1 VNHFNSG
8 TALPKLVL
16 LAKVTDRTPEE
27 FIEKAMR
34 VVKSAKEQDIILR
47 VIGATSV
54 LIHVGKDAPIL
65 DVFKSYRKLTD
76 IDFVTYR
83 KCWSKIE
90 DFFQKQG
97 FQPNERFNALHGNKQ
112 LNFTGSDNLHADVFC
127 DKLDMSHVVDFTG
140 RLEQDYPTIP
150 LADLLLEKIQI
161 VKINEKDIKDT
172 LLLLRTHDIG
182 NNDEDVINAPWIA
195 HTLRDDW
202 GFWYTVTTNLNKA
215 NFQKN
220 QYDWLSTEDR
230 AIIESRIN
238 KLLRIVESE
247 PKTSRWRFRARIGTR
262 KKWYND
268 VEELSIT

>member
-1 VNHFNSG
+1 M
-8 TALPKLVL
+8 TE
-16 LAKVTDRTPEE
+16 RTPEE
-27 FIEKAMR
+27 FIGTATR
-34 VVKSAKEQDIILR
+34 LVNSAKEKDIILR

-54 LIHVGKDAPIL
+54 LIHVGKDTPIL
-65 DVFKSYRKLTD
+65 DEFKSYRKLTD

-97 FQPNERFNALHGNKQ
+97 FQPNERFNALHGDKQ
-112 LNFTGSDNLHADVFC
+112 LNFTGSDDLHADVFC
-127 DKLDMSHVVDFTG
+127 DKLNMSHVIDFTG

-150 LADLLLEKIQI
+150 LADLLLEKMQI
-161 VKINEKDIKDT
+161 VRINEKDIKDT
-172 LLLLRTHDIG
+172 LLLLRTHDLG
-182 NNDEDVINAPWIA
+182 NDDKDVVNASWIA
-195 HTLRDDW
+195 HTLKDDW
-202 GFWYTVTTNLNKA
+202 GFWYTVTANLKKVDV
-215 NFQKN
+215 QKN

-230 AIIESRIN
+230 TIIESRVN
-238 KLLRIVESE
+238 KLLGIIESE

>member
-1 VNHFNSG
+1 MVQ
-8 TALPKLVL
+8 
-16 LAKVTDRTPEE
+16 VTERTPEE
-27 FIEKAMR
+27 FIGTATR
-34 VVKSAKEQDIILR
+34 VVNSAEEKDIILR

-54 LIHVGKDAPIL
+54 LIHVGKDTPIL

-90 DFFQKQG
+90 DFFQEQG
-97 FQPNERFNALHGNKQ
+97 FQPNETFNALHGDKQ

-127 DKLDMSHVVDFTG
+127 DKLNMSHVIDFTG

-150 LADLLLEKIQI
+150 LADLLLEKTQI

-172 LLLLRTHDIG
+172 LLLLRTHDLG
-182 NNDEDVINAPWIA
+182 NDDKDVINAPWIA
-195 HTLRDDW
+195 HTLKDDW
-202 GFWYTVTTNLNKA
+202 GFWYTVTVNLNKV
-215 NFQKN
+215 NVQKN

-230 AIIESRIN
+230 AIIESRVN
-238 KLLRIVESE
+238 KLLSIIESE